1 MEEKVHV
8 PPIKIQGIKTKLVPF
23 IRDNVQISESTLWIE
38 PFIGSGVVGFNLAP
52 QNAIF
57 ADTNPHLIN
66 FYNAIKNGGINA
78 QIVREFLQ
86 IEGAKLADGDS
97 NYYYEVRDRFNK
109 EHNVLDFLFLNRCC
123 FNGLIRFNRKGNFNT
138 PYGHKHERFSKA
150 YITKVCNQ
158 VAFVE
163 QKIRKNNWI
172 FLCQSFEQT
181 IRRVDTVG
189 AFFEDVLIYCDAPYI
204 GRHVDYYNGWTEKDE
219 VKLHN
224 TLMSSVKK
232 RNVRFVVSTW
242 LQNSWRKNEFVD
254 EVWNGCKIAT
264 KEHFYHVGA
273 KEANRGNVIEALL
286 VNER

>member
-86 IEGAKLADGDS
+86 IEGTKLADGDS

-123 FNGLIRFNRKGNFNT
+123 FNGLIRFNRNGNFNV
-138 PYGHKHERFSKA
+138 PYGHKRERFSKA
-150 YITKVCNQ
+150 YITKF
-158 VAFVE
+158 AI
-163 QKIRKNNWI
+163 KLLLWSRK
-172 FLCQSFEQT
+172 LERTTGSF
-181 IRRVDTVG
+181 
-189 AFFEDVLIYCDAPYI
+189 C
-204 GRHVDYYNGWTEKDE
+204 
-219 VKLHN
+219 
-224 TLMSSVKK
+224 
-232 RNVRFVVSTW
+232 VSP
-242 LQNSWRKNEFVD
+242 LSKQF
-254 EVWNGCKIAT
+254 A
-264 KEHFYHVGA
+264 A
-273 KEANRGNVIEALL
+273 
-286 VNER
+286 